1 MIVEDKMDVD
11 FKQIGRNMKKYRY
24 KKGMTQDDVC
34 GVLNMSSYKNSER
47 GSEAVCLWR
56 LIQCCELYEVTPNDL
71 LRECTPALSDAWKSE
86 LPDDEHSRTLEALRC
101 ECQGLTTAQRN

>member
-34 GVLNMSSYKNSER
+34 VVLNMSSYKNS
-47 GSEAVCLWR
+47 
-56 LIQCCELYEVTPNDL
+56 
-71 LRECTPALSDAWKSE
+71 
-86 LPDDEHSRTLEALRC
+86 
-101 ECQGLTTAQRN
+101 